1 MEPTSVLLGVL
12 LASTKGLALVAVGF
26 GIAWWRSRARIREL
40 EAARPADRELDER
53 LARVESSLD
62 YITSTLERLG
72 SSQDD
77 LRRRLPPSTAS
88 AAPLSRRDTE
98 SGSGESGSRSS

>member
-12 LASTKGLALVAVGF
+12 LASTKALALVAVGF
-26 GIAWWRSRARIREL
+26 GIAWWRGRARIREL
-40 EAARPADRELDER
+40 EAARPSGQELDER
-53 LARVESSLD
+53 LGRVENSLD

-77 LRRRLPPSTAS
+77 LRRQRPPGTAS
-88 AAPLSRRDTE
+88 PAPRLQRDAE
-98 SGSGESGSRSS
+98 PGSGASGNPSS

>member
-26 GIAWWRSRARIREL
+26 GIAWWRSRVRIREL
-40 EAARPADRELDER
+40 EAAQPAARELDER

-77 LRRRLPPSTAS
+77 LRRRLPGA
-88 AAPLSRRDTE
+88 
-98 SGSGESGSRSS
+98 SGSGSS

>member
-12 LASTKGLALVAVGF
+12 FASTKALALVALGF
-26 GIAWWRSRARIREL
+26 GIAWWRGRTRIRKL
-40 EAARPADRELDER
+40 EAAEDRELDER

-77 LRRRLPPSTAS
+77 LRRRLPPNTA
-88 AAPLSRRDTE
+88 APAPLSRRDPE
-98 SGSGESGSRSS
+98 SGSGASGSMSS